1 MLKSWKGDC
10 ENDIARFKRYLK
22 RIESTNRI
30 PLFRSG
36 QVPALPYIVYYADED
51 VAFYADDIV
60 YHEGYAVT
68 IEVYTEYKD
77 IELEKRVKQLLNDN
91 QLPYESYESFLDSE
105 GMYLKAYEIDI

>member
-1 MLKSWKGDC
+1 MTLPELKKELDALKLP
-10 ENDIARFKRYLK
+10 IAYRCFA
-22 RIESTNRI
+22 
-30 PLFRSG
+30 PG

-91 QLPYESYESFLDSE
+91 QLSYESYESFLDSE